1 MNFYLNAVDEQLRL
15 GDDRESVGII
25 LCADRDETVAKRA
38 APRLRADRR
47 LDLEGGFTAAGA
59 PSRRDHRRG
68 ASGPRRPIRT
78 RHRPNPIDRASR
90 PPHPGVLTAAKR
102 RESIARSRGL
112 SDERASEFGW
122 DRSPINRDG
131 AAREGWDQ
139 RGRGGSA
146 RHGASYEGSPTSK
159 HPMRTF
165 GEKGG
170 ARDTW
175 AETRFHGYHER
186 RAVACCERGWIAI
199 DATRFASKRQRRCAW
214 ARSASRCR

>member
-165 GEKGG
+165 GDEQV
-170 ARDTW
+170 D
-175 AETRFHGYHER
+175 R
-186 RAVACCERGWIAI
+186 RAVRAALLSHRHRHPSGPLSLLDPAETSSIAKN
-199 DATRFASKRQRRCAW
+199 AAW
-214 ARSASRCR
+214 ATKRKG